1 MAIQNDGFPNYRFKS
16 SAKSPSTTM
25 YVNIVLE
32 IVKMGNIDK
41 WQIHQ
46 IVSPNSNSDST
57 IFFRI
62 SFYISVSTCKLRKK
76 KLFWTKKKFGF
87 NCSNWEKFVEKIR
100 EINWWKHLMNSLTIH
115 KSLISSILHLSFQ
128 FNCKQL
134 RKTNII
140 LHKIR

>member
-25 YVNIVLE
+25 YVNIVHE

-57 IFFRI
+57 FFLKNIFLYFC
-62 SFYISVSTCKLRKK
+62 FNLQTKKK

-100 EINWWKHLMNSLTIH
+100 EINWWKHLMNSLTVH
-115 KSLISSILHLSFQ
+115 KSLISSTLHLSFQ